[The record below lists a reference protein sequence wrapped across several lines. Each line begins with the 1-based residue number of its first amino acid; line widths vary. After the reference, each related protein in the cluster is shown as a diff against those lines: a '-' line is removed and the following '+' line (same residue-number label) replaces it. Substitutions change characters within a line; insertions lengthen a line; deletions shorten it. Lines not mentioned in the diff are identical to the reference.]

1 MDGAAPAVGSAS
13 TRIPHSLDNIEYLI
27 KHLVLKRL
35 VPRSREW
42 TQRFFLCFFRLSGS
56 LTGSL
61 RSFWHP
67 SMLRVFLLIC
77 AVTVHLEPREIDLD
91 ALVSAVRRESSD
103 ESFVNVRRRLAAH
116 RARGRVGVRTSRRE
130 DVHDDDND
138 EILREVLA
146 ENPARS
152 RGVRDQW
159 VDGSGIHRRVDIR
172 RASAAKYIARSGAGK
187 EEPFDAD
194 ALVAEVR
201 AENPAKRR
209 GVRDQWRSRSG
220 IGRRERIRT

>member
-1 MDGAAPAVGSAS
+1 
-13 TRIPHSLDNIEYLI
+13 
-27 KHLVLKRL
+27 
-35 VPRSREW
+35 
-42 TQRFFLCFFRLSGS
+42 
-56 LTGSL
+56 
-61 RSFWHP
+61 
-67 SMLRVFLLIC
+67 MLRVFLLIC
-77 AVTVHLEPREIDLD
+77 AATVRLEPREIDLD

-130 DVHDDDND
+130 DVHDV
-138 EILREVLA
+138 IVREVLA

-159 VDGSGIHRRVDIR
+159 VDGSGIHRRVNVR
-172 RASAAKYIARSGAGK
+172 RASAAKYAARSGAGT
-187 EEPFDAD
+187 FDAD